1 MIEVSN
7 LVKKYGPKKAVSD
20 ISFKIKDGEIVGFLG
35 PNGAGKSTTMNI
47 ITGYL
52 SATEGTVKID
62 GIDVLEDPI
71 AVKKRIGYLPEQ
83 PPLYLEMT
91 VEEYLDFVYELK
103 KVKMEN
109 RQSHID
115 DVCKQVGVENVYKR
129 VIKNL
134 SKGYKQ
140 RVGLASALIGDP
152 DTLILDEPTV
162 GLDPIQIIEIRNV
175 IKKLGKKRTVILSS
189 HILPE
194 VQAVCERVLVISNGV
209 IVADNTPENLSNT
222 LTGAHKIAIRIKGSE
237 KAIESVIKSTDNVK
251 VVNCAGEREPD
262 VFEFLVESDEGVD
275 IRERLFFAL
284 AKAGFPIMSLGS
296 MNLTLEDI
304 FLKLTTEES
313 SDITSVETKTDTVDE
328 PEQTD
333 DDIVT
338 DKEEE

>member
-1 MIEVSN
+1 MIEVIN
-7 LVKKYGPKKAVSD
+7 LVKRYGPKKAVSD
-20 ISFKIKDGEIVGFLG
+20 ISFEIKDGEIVGFLG

-62 GIDVLEDPI
+62 GIDVLDDPI
-71 AVKKRIGYLPEQ
+71 GVKKRIGYLPEQ
-83 PPLYLEMT
+83 PPLYMDMT

-103 KVKMEN
+103 KVAMDN
-109 RQSHID
+109 RQTHID
-115 DVCKQVGVENVYKR
+115 DVCAQVGIEAVYKR

-209 IVADNTPENLSNT
+209 IVADNTPENLSNA
-222 LTGAHKIAIRIKGSE
+222 LTGAHRISMRIKGTE

-251 VVNCAGEREPD
+251 TVNCGGERED
-262 VFEFLVESDEGVD
+262 GVFEFFIESDEGVD
-275 IRERLFFAL
+275 VRERLFFAL
-284 AKAGFPIMSLGS
+284 AKAGFPIMSLAS

-304 FLKLTTEES
+304 FLKLTTEEA
-313 SDITSVETKTDTVDE
+313 DAITGASEIETVVDDETVEITDTN
-328 PEQTD
+328 
-333 DDIVT
+333 
-338 DKEEE
+338 KEEE